1 MNSRLTSFGRVLVAL
16 VAVSALSLSGTV
28 AEAGNGHGHGKHK
41 NKHKNKHARYVR
53 YEEPRQ
59 VVVVERPVHVVHHA
73 PVYTSCEPRYVSY
86 YSPRAVVVRPAPYV
100 QVGARIGSVDIAA
113 VFGSRPRY
121 VDYDYGCNFCE
132 AHFNTY
138 QAYDVHVHGCDYRPR
153 DVQIQAR
160 MWDDQGYGEWR
171 GRNACSPR
179 YAEGYGRGYD
189 DGYDRRYDDDDW
201 ND

>member
-28 AEAGNGHGHGKHK
+28 AEAGNGHGHGRHK

-53 YEEPRQ
+53 YEESRQ

-73 PVYTSCEPRYVSY
+73 PVYTACEPRYVSY

>member
-41 NKHKNKHARYVR
+41 HKHKNKHARYVR
-53 YEEPRQ
+53 YEAPRQ
-59 VVVVERPVHVVHHA
+59 VVVVERPVHVVRHA
-73 PVYTSCEPRYVSY
+73 PVYTACEPRYVSY

-121 VDYDYGCNFCE
+121 ADYDYGCNFCE

-189 DGYDRRYDDDDW
+189 DGYDRRYDDGW